1 MIANL
6 KEKSKKLPLS
16 PGVYLMKDS
25 TGCIIYVGKAKK
37 LKQRVQSYF
46 HNSNNHSPKIVKLI
60 AQIRDFDYILTDTE
74 FEAFMLECQLI
85 KEIKPFFN
93 SLMKNPLS
101 YVYITINMN
110 NSLPEIKITD
120 EPVENDNFYCFGPY
134 TNKNTVKRALEG
146 IKVGYHLD
154 CKTPTN
160 QGSYCLNYTLGLCI
174 GMCHSHAARN
184 EYNKIIEKIIALLS
198 GTDINILEDMKQKM
212 ETAAENYQFEA
223 AGKWRDCIHA
233 VQLLTHREQVIRFTE
248 YNKRIIITEYLHD
261 HRIKLFLIQRNK
273 ILFSKTYVLH
283 NVDVKHI
290 KSEIKYIL
298 CSGSSNTAAQKI
310 SRDEID
316 EANIVYHYL
325 KNNSNRFFVI
335 PDNWLQQEN
344 DRTIS
349 EKLSQMLAKE

>member
-1 MIANL
+1 MTANL
-6 KEKSKKLPLS
+6 KEKSKNLPLS

-46 HNSNNHSPKIVKLI
+46 QSSKNHSPKVVKLI
-60 AQIRDFDYILTDTE
+60 AQIKDFDYILTDTE

-101 YVYITINMN
+101 YVYIAFNMN
-110 NSLPEIKITD
+110 NNLPEIKITD

-146 IKVGYHLD
+146 IQVGYHLD

-160 QGSYCLNYTLGLCI
+160 KGSYCINYTLGLCM
-174 GMCHSHAARN
+174 GMCHSDSARN
-184 EYNKIIEKIIALLS
+184 EYHKIIKKIIALLS
-198 GTDINILEDMKQKM
+198 GTDMNILEDMKQKM
-212 ETAAENYQFEA
+212 EAAAENYQFEA

-233 VQLLTHREQVIRFTE
+233 LQSLIYKEQVIRFTE
-248 YNKRIIITEYLHD
+248 NNKRIIVTEFLND
-261 HRIKLFLIQRNK
+261 DRIKLFLIQRNK
-273 ILFSKTYVLH
+273 IVFSRSYVLH
-283 NVDVKHI
+283 NIDVKHI
-290 KSEIKYIL
+290 KSDIEYIL
-298 CSGSSNTAAQKI
+298 CSISSSAATQKT

-325 KNNSNRFFVI
+325 KSNSNRFFVI

-344 DRTIS
+344 ERTIN
-349 EKLSQMLAKE
+349 EKLSQLLEKE